1 MNPVPSK
8 RRGAKGRR
16 CRVKIVLDAM
26 GGDNAPVVEVEGA
39 IQAVGEYG
47 VDLILVGDEARI
59 KKELE
64 KHNFSS
70 DKITIKHA
78 SEVIEMHDPAALSVR
93 RKRDSSIVVGMDI
106 IKKGQAD
113 AFVSAGNTGAVVCAA
128 TISLRLLP
136 GIERPGIAIVIPTLN
151 GTSMIIDVG
160 ANISTKPMHLLQYGI
175 MADAYSRYLLGK
187 TNPSV
192 GLLSVGEEESKGTE
206 FVKEAHMLLNESKLN
221 FSGNIEG
228 RDVYSG
234 KVDII
239 LCDGFVGNVILK
251 ISESVADTI
260 MQLLKREIKADFLAT
275 IGAVLSASAFHELKR
290 KMDYSEH
297 GGALLLGVDGRCI
310 ICHGSS
316 TPKAIKN
323 AIRVAVEFV
332 KQDVNKHIIEEL
344 ESY

>member
-1 MNPVPSK
+1 M
-8 RRGAKGRR
+8 
-16 CRVKIVLDAM
+16 KIVLDAM
-26 GGDNAPVVEVEGA
+26 GGDSAPMIEVEGA
-39 IQAVGEYG
+39 IQAVEEYG
-47 VDLILVGDEARI
+47 HDLILVGDEGRI

-64 KHNFSS
+64 KHGFVS
-70 DKITIKHA
+70 DKIAIKHA

-106 IKKGQAD
+106 IKKRQAD

-187 TNPSV
+187 PNPSV

-206 FVKEAHMLLNESKLN
+206 FVKEAHMLLDESKLN

-239 LCDGFVGNVILK
+239 LCEGFVGNVILK

-275 IGAVLSASAFHELKR
+275 IGAVLSASAFNELKR

-323 AIRVAVEFV
+323 AVRVAAEFV

>member
-1 MNPVPSK
+1 M
-8 RRGAKGRR
+8 
-16 CRVKIVLDAM
+16 KIVLDAM
-26 GGDNAPVVEVEGA
+26 GGDNAPAVEVEGA
-39 IQAVGEYG
+39 IQAVQEFGH
-47 VDLILVGDEARI
+47 DLILVGDESRI
-59 KKELE
+59 KKEME
-64 KHNFSS
+64 KHGFSS
-70 DKITIKHA
+70 DKITLKHA
-78 SEVIEMHDPAALSVR
+78 SEVIEMHDPAAISVR
-93 RKRDSSIVVGMDI
+93 RKRDSSIVVGMDLL
-106 IKKGQAD
+106 KKDQAD

-128 TISLRLLP
+128 TLSLRLLP
-136 GIERPGIAIVIPTLN
+136 GIERPGIGIVIPTLK

-160 ANISTKPMHLLQYGI
+160 ANINTKPIHLLQYGI
-175 MADAYSRYLLGK
+175 MADAYSRYILGK

-206 FVKEAHMLLNESKLN
+206 FIKEAHTLLSESKLN

-228 RDVYSG
+228 RDVYAG
-234 KVDII
+234 KVDVI

-260 MQLLKREIKADFLAT
+260 MQSLKQEIKADFLAT
-275 IGAVLSASAFHELKR
+275 IGAVLSHSAFSELKR
-290 KMDYSEH
+290 KMDYSER

-310 ICHGSS
+310 ISHGSS

-323 AIRVAVEFV
+323 AIRVAAEFV

>member
-1 MNPVPSK
+1 M
-8 RRGAKGRR
+8 
-16 CRVKIVLDAM
+16 KIVLDAM
-26 GGDNAPVVEVEGA
+26 GGDNAPAVEVEGA
-39 IQAVGEYG
+39 IQAVEEYG
-47 VDLILVGDEARI
+47 HDLILVGDEGRI

-64 KHNFSS
+64 KHGFSS
-70 DKITIKHA
+70 DKIALKHA

-93 RKRDSSIVVGMDI
+93 RKRDSSIVVGMDL
-106 IKKGQAD
+106 IKKDQAD

-128 TISLRLLP
+128 TLSLRLLP
-136 GIERPGIAIVIPTLN
+136 GIERPGIAIVIPTLK
-151 GTSMIIDVG
+151 GTSLIIDVG
-160 ANISTKPMHLLQYGI
+160 ANISTKPIHLLQYGI

-187 TNPSV
+187 SNPSV

-206 FVKEAHMLLNESKLN
+206 FIKEAHTLLSESKLN
-221 FSGNIEG
+221 FTGNIEG
-228 RDVYSG
+228 RDVYAG

-260 MQLLKREIKADFLAT
+260 MQSLKKEIKADFLAT
-275 IGAVLSASAFHELKR
+275 IGAVLSASAFHELKK
-290 KMDYSEH
+290 KMDYSER

-323 AIRVAVEFV
+323 AIRVAAEFV

>member
-1 MNPVPSK
+1 M
-8 RRGAKGRR
+8 
-16 CRVKIVLDAM
+16 KIVLDAM
-26 GGDNAPVVEVEGA
+26 GGDNAPVIEVEGA
-39 IQAVGEYG
+39 VQAVQEFGH
-47 VDLILVGDEARI
+47 DLILVGDEGRI

-64 KHNFSS
+64 KHGFSS
-70 DKITIKHA
+70 DKIAIKHA

-93 RKRDSSIVVGMDI
+93 RKRDSSIVVGLDL

-128 TISLRLLP
+128 TLSLRLLP
-136 GIERPGIAIVIPTLN
+136 GIERPGIAIALPTLK
-151 GTSMIIDVG
+151 GTSLIIDVG
-160 ANISTKPMHLLQYGI
+160 ANINTKPIHLLQYGI
-175 MADAYSRYLLGK
+175 MADAYSRYLLEK
-187 TNPSV
+187 PNPSV

-206 FVKEAHMLLNESKLN
+206 FIKEAHTLLSESKLN
-221 FSGNIEG
+221 FKGNIEG
-228 RDVYSG
+228 RDVYAG
-234 KVDII
+234 TVDII

-260 MQLLKREIKADFLAT
+260 MQTLKQEIKADFLAT
-275 IGAVLSASAFHELKR
+275 IGAVLSASAFHELKK
-290 KMDYSEH
+290 KMDYSER

-316 TPKAIKN
+316 TSKAIKN
-323 AIRVAVEFV
+323 AIRVAAEFV